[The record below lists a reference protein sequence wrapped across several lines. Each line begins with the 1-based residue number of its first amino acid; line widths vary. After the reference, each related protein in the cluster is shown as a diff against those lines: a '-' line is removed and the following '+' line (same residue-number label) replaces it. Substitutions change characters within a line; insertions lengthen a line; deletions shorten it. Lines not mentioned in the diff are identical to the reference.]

1 MNIYKLE
8 NFTKGW
14 FVGDFAPSLFKT
26 KQFEVGFL
34 TRTNGAVEPLH
45 YHRFSTEITLVIK
58 GKIKI
63 HGKNFEA
70 GDIFIVE
77 PWEVVDPEILEDTQL
92 CIIKVPSIPGDKYII

>member
-1 MNIYKLE
+1 MKTYKIE
-8 NFTKGW
+8 EFTKGW
-14 FVGDFAPSLFKT
+14 FVGDFEPSLLKT
-26 KQFEVGFL
+26 KQFEVGL
-34 TRTNGAVEPLH
+34 LNRIKDQKESLH
-45 YHRFSTEITLVIK
+45 YHRFSTEITLVVK

-92 CIIKVPSIPGDKYII
+92 CVIKVPSIPGDKYII